1 MRVVPNPYRGTSQF
15 ERANPF
21 PTGRGDRQIRFVG
34 LPPRATVRIFT
45 PSGRLV
51 RTLTLDE
58 GSNESLPAGAL
69 LNGSLPWDLLNED
82 RLEVSYGVY
91 LYHVDAPGVGET
103 TGTLA
108 LIK

>member
-1 MRVVPNPYRGTSQF
+1 M
-15 ERANPF
+15 ANPF
-21 PTGRGDRQIRFVG
+21 PTGRGERQVRFVN
-34 LPPRATVRIFT
+34 LPPQATVRIFT

-51 RTLTLDE
+51 RTLRLDQ
-58 GSNESLPAGAL
+58 GSNDAITPGML

-91 LYHVDAPGVGET
+91 LYHVEAPGVGET